1 LDWLAHLVGLLSAG
15 VTHLLPSVQAYGGVA
30 LVAILLAPIL
40 IAASTRQVIPAL
52 AAAVLSLASL
62 MLFIAPG
69 SAISTIAASCA
80 LGSFLAAL
88 HSVVARRRTIA
99 LRRQIADLAGLLGQM
114 ENAENRR
121 LLSELRKK
129 HSTVESAPGPRDGT
143 NEGGHL

>member
-1 LDWLAHLVGLLSAG
+1 MDWLAYVVGLLSAG
-15 VTHLLPSVQAYGGVA
+15 VTHLLPSVKAFGGMA

-40 IAASTRQVIPAL
+40 IAASTRQVVPAL

-62 MLFIAPG
+62 ILFMDPG
-69 SAISTIAASCA
+69 SAISTIAAFCA

-99 LRRQIADLAGLLGQM
+99 LRRQIADLAGLLGQI
-114 ENAENRR
+114 ESAENRR

-129 HSTVESAPGPRDGT
+129 KHTTAESAPDGAG
-143 NEGGHL
+143 EGGPL